1 MCANAFLFCLF
12 KIKMCHSHSFVILT
26 WSSAVYGANFKN
38 GKSENIREKSKEDCI
53 LNYVSIKIPFR
64 LPIKLCF
71 IHTAIE
77 IVHIVR
83 TKKIYDKCLSLY
95 KRTEESIVVV
105 TKR

>member
-1 MCANAFLFCLF
+1 M
-12 KIKMCHSHSFVILT
+12 HSCFVYLKNLSFTFFRYFT

-53 LNYVSIKIPFR
+53 INYVSIKIPFR

-71 IHTAIE
+71 IHTDIE
-77 IVHIVR
+77 IVR
-83 TKKIYDKCLSLY
+83 TKKIYDKCLMLY